1 MRYDAVANLIYRH
14 GNTEDAVN
22 DSGIWFLKN
31 TNYTIQK
38 MHPDVMLFAED
49 STNYTKVTAPVEF
62 GGLGFDY
69 NGIWAS

>member
-14 GNTEDAVN
+14 GHTDDAVN

-31 TNYTIQK
+31 TNYAIQK

-49 STNYTKVTAPVEF
+49 STNYTKVTALLSSAV
-62 GGLGFDY
+62 LVLTI